1 MVTHNMKQAIQY
13 GNRLIMMHEGRII
26 YDVEG
31 DEKRNLKVSQLLEK
45 FEQAAGEEFS
55 NDRMMLG

>member
-1 MVTHNMKQAIQY
+1 
-13 GNRLIMMHEGRII
+13 MMHEGRII

-31 DEKRNLKVSQLLEK
+31 DEKRNLKVSQLVEK
-45 FEQAAGEEFS
+45 FEQAVCEEFS